1 MFHFLQ
7 LPSLALPMLQC
18 ASRLLGGCSTSV
30 TMVRR
35 LDRALQFVQPFRVI
49 DFLNFPFAS
58 VFLGEA
64 HFRFPISLDT
74 IVPTHCFLIYL
85 LILL

>member
-18 ASRLLGGCSTSV
+18 ASRLLGGCSTSL

-35 LDRALQFVQPFRVI
+35 LDRALQFVQPWYPFRVI
-49 DFLNFPFAS
+49 DFS
-58 VFLGEA
+58 IFLSPL
-64 HFRFPISLDT
+64 FS
-74 IVPTHCFLIYL
+74 
-85 LILL
+85 